1 MKKNIL
7 AIGPHERRLL
17 QMALLEDGAF
27 RDVTTLATVPATLH
41 VRGRFIA
48 RAPGVLSGLPVVAE
62 VFRLLDRTVRLKPV
76 IQEGVAFKSGAVV
89 AKVTGPARAIL
100 SGERVAL
107 NLLSHLS
114 GIAVLTDTFVK
125 AAGRPCIYDTR
136 KTTPLW
142 RSFERYA
149 VRCGGGCN
157 HRLNLSTHVL
167 VKDNHRSVDGVYAA
181 VRASRL
187 KWGRTSFIEAEVESE
202 SETREALKAGADAL
216 LFDNRTPK
224 ELSRLL
230 KLTRGI
236 AVVTEASGGITL
248 RNVRSY
254 AATGVDRVS
263 IGALTHSAM
272 PVDYSLE
279 LEGHPKGK
287 G

>member
-1 MKKNIL
+1 MKKNPL
-7 AIGPHERRLL
+7 VIGPHERRLL
-17 QMALLEDGAF
+17 QMALVEDGAF
-27 RDVTTLATVPATLH
+27 RDVTTLATVPASLH
-41 VRGRFIA
+41 VCGEFIA
-48 RAPGVLSGLPVVAE
+48 RTSGILSGLPIVAG
-62 VFRLLDRTVRLKPV
+62 VFGLLDRTVRLKP
-76 IQEGVAFKSGAVV
+76 IIPEGAAFKRGLVV
-89 AKVTGPARAIL
+89 AKISGPARAIL

-107 NLLSHLS
+107 NLLSQLS
-114 GIAVLTDTFVK
+114 GIAGLTK
-125 AAGRPCIYDTR
+125 AFIKTAGRSCIYDTR

-187 KWGRTSFIEAEVESE
+187 KWGRDAFIEAEVETE
-202 SETREALKAGADAL
+202 LETREALKAGADAL

-224 ELSRLL
+224 ELSKLL

-254 AATGVDRVS
+254 AVTGVDRIS

-272 PVDYSLE
+272 PVDFSLE
-279 LEGHPKGK
+279 LEGCPKGK